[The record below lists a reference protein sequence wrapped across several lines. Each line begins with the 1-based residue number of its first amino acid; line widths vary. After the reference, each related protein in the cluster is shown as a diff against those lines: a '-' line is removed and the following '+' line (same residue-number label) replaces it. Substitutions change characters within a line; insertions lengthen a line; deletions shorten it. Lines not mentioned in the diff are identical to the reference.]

1 MNPRIIIS
9 GVISCFLPATLCHAA
24 NLSDDGSFQLNGYG
38 MVAGDFQSEL
48 NRPKNMSLH
57 TDPTGPNQ
65 DPRGKMG
72 DLGNSFWHDYWTSL
86 AITKKWQGLA
96 SPEQWADYTYE
107 MVGYGDKTVET
118 AQNYGR
124 FGGLSF
130 LPEGANIWAGRRYLD
145 QRINIFA
152 YNTKEVHIDSGL
164 GYNSKNFDLNVGTDQ
179 IDWSSDTAPQAI
191 EGSRRIVDMA
201 YRIDQTELGMTYVKE
216 IDDPLG
222 TGKQK
227 AISFSAKYSMPSFW
241 GVAKGQSTVKLQ
253 YGKGVIAPYLN
264 TSRITVLSEEG
275 DCSMRFSTDGN
286 LTLFYDFAV
295 SPAFIYE
302 YTKREKTADRTTFIP
317 DTGYSGGDMTY
328 GSANETGIFTGVNV
342 KQNIH
347 HQNLSMLYEVMVNNT
362 INKNGVEGA
371 SGVGYK
377 IAAGP
382 ALQLDVL
389 PYVAPI
395 LSLTVTYAG
404 GDKEVTLLP
413 EDSEWR
419 VGYRMEVWF

>member
-1 MNPRIIIS
+1 M
-9 GVISCFLPATLCHAA
+9 GALV
-24 NLSDDGSFQLNGYG
+24 GSL
-38 MVAGDFQSEL
+38 
-48 NRPKNMSLH
+48 
-57 TDPTGPNQ
+57 
-65 DPRGKMG
+65 
-72 DLGNSFWHDYWTSL
+72 
-86 AITKKWQGLA
+86 
-96 SPEQWADYTYE
+96 
-107 MVGYGDKTVET
+107 
-118 AQNYGR
+118 
-124 FGGLSF
+124 F

-286 LTLFYDFAV
+286 LTLFDDFAV

-302 YTKREKTADRTTFIP
+302 YNKREKLLTEP
-317 DTGYSGGDMTY
+317 P
-328 GSANETGIFTGVNV
+328 
-342 KQNIH
+342 
-347 HQNLSMLYEVMVNNT
+347 LYLIQVIQGT
-362 INKNGVEGA
+362 
-371 SGVGYK
+371 
-377 IAAGP
+377 
-382 ALQLDVL
+382 
-389 PYVAPI
+389 
-395 LSLTVTYAG
+395 
-404 GDKEVTLLP
+404 
-413 EDSEWR
+413 
-419 VGYRMEVWF
+419 

>member
-1 MNPRIIIS
+1 M
-9 GVISCFLPATLCHAA
+9 
-24 NLSDDGSFQLNGYG
+24 
-38 MVAGDFQSEL
+38 
-48 NRPKNMSLH
+48 
-57 TDPTGPNQ
+57 
-65 DPRGKMG
+65 
-72 DLGNSFWHDYWTSL
+72 
-86 AITKKWQGLA
+86 
-96 SPEQWADYTYE
+96 
-107 MVGYGDKTVET
+107 
-118 AQNYGR
+118 
-124 FGGLSF
+124 
-130 LPEGANIWAGRRYLD
+130 WAGRRYLD

-201 YRIDQTELGMTYVKE
+201 YRFDQTELGMTYVKE

-222 TGKQK
+222 TGKQQ

-275 DCSMRFSTDGN
+275 DSSMRFSTDGN
-286 LTLFYDFAV
+286 LTLFDDFAV

-302 YTKREKTADRTTFIP
+302 YTKREKTTDRTTFIP
-317 DTGYSGGDMTY
+317 DTGYSGGDMIY

-413 EDSEWR
+413 KDSEWR

>member
-1 MNPRIIIS
+1 
-9 GVISCFLPATLCHAA
+9 
-24 NLSDDGSFQLNGYG
+24 
-38 MVAGDFQSEL
+38 
-48 NRPKNMSLH
+48 
-57 TDPTGPNQ
+57 
-65 DPRGKMG
+65 MG

-241 GVAKGQSTVKLQ
+241 GV
-253 YGKGVIAPYLN
+253 
-264 TSRITVLSEEG
+264 
-275 DCSMRFSTDGN
+275 
-286 LTLFYDFAV
+286 
-295 SPAFIYE
+295 
-302 YTKREKTADRTTFIP
+302 
-317 DTGYSGGDMTY
+317 
-328 GSANETGIFTGVNV
+328 
-342 KQNIH
+342 
-347 HQNLSMLYEVMVNNT
+347 
-362 INKNGVEGA
+362 
-371 SGVGYK
+371 
-377 IAAGP
+377 
-382 ALQLDVL
+382 
-389 PYVAPI
+389 
-395 LSLTVTYAG
+395 
-404 GDKEVTLLP
+404 
-413 EDSEWR
+413 
-419 VGYRMEVWF
+419 

>member
-1 MNPRIIIS
+1 
-9 GVISCFLPATLCHAA
+9 
-24 NLSDDGSFQLNGYG
+24 
-38 MVAGDFQSEL
+38 
-48 NRPKNMSLH
+48 
-57 TDPTGPNQ
+57 
-65 DPRGKMG
+65 
-72 DLGNSFWHDYWTSL
+72 
-86 AITKKWQGLA
+86 
-96 SPEQWADYTYE
+96 
-107 MVGYGDKTVET
+107 
-118 AQNYGR
+118 
-124 FGGLSF
+124 
-130 LPEGANIWAGRRYLD
+130 
-145 QRINIFA
+145 
-152 YNTKEVHIDSGL
+152 
-164 GYNSKNFDLNVGTDQ
+164 
-179 IDWSSDTAPQAI
+179 
-191 EGSRRIVDMA
+191 
-201 YRIDQTELGMTYVKE
+201 
-216 IDDPLG
+216 
-222 TGKQK
+222 
-227 AISFSAKYSMPSFW
+227 
-241 GVAKGQSTVKLQ
+241 
-253 YGKGVIAPYLN
+253 LN

-286 LTLFYDFAV
+286 LTLFDDFAV

-302 YTKREKTADRTTFIP
+302 YNKREKTADRTTFIP

-419 VGYRMEVWF
+419 VG